1 MRITKRTDKKL
12 LIAVIGV
19 LTAGVLTSA
28 AQERDADRVKTS
40 DQVFSD
46 QKLKPIMDRIE
57 SRSDDFEDRFEAAL
71 DKSSIDGSNL
81 EDRLNQWAD
90 LLEDELDNMAE
101 NYKERDYEKSV
112 EHLENALIVAEGIN
126 RAMLHSDLSSQ
137 AEEQWNLLREDMNT
151 IAMAFHRPVLANVTV
166 ATLVPATD
174 ALMTKAEVTQVM
186 ERIEAATDRFKEKFE
201 KAMDARVATKTN
213 REDFFTRW
221 AQDLEDV
228 SDDMLEEYNEKDEK
242 EFSEELQNTL
252 VIAAA
257 LNRMVLR
264 SDLTED
270 VNTEWESLRKDL
282 NTLAT
287 VFGHAV
293 LPDTIVSV
301 RG

>member
-1 MRITKRTDKKL
+1 
-12 LIAVIGV
+12 
-19 LTAGVLTSA
+19 
-28 AQERDADRVKTS
+28 
-40 DQVFSD
+40 
-46 QKLKPIMDRIE
+46 
-57 SRSDDFEDRFEAAL
+57 
-71 DKSSIDGSNL
+71 
-81 EDRLNQWAD
+81 
-90 LLEDELDNMAE
+90 
-101 NYKERDYEKSV
+101 
-112 EHLENALIVAEGIN
+112 
-126 RAMLHSDLSSQ
+126 
-137 AEEQWNLLREDMNT
+137 MNT

-174 ALMTKAEVTQVM
+174 ALMSKAEVTQVM

-201 KAMDARVATKTN
+201 KAMDARVVTKTN

-264 SDLTED
+264 SGLTED
-270 VNTEWESLRKDL
+270 VNTEWQSIRKDL